1 MDGNIQKK
9 RMIIS
14 AIILLL
20 AATIVIGLIFG
31 LIERSKPRTYEEK
44 VEAFAQENATL
55 MQGQIVFI
63 GDSMTARYKLN
74 RYYGDLELAV
84 YNRGIS
90 GDTATWLQTRLHT
103 SLLELA
109 PSKIV
114 LMIGTND
121 INYGK
126 SAQEIANDYENLLR
140 LIRQDLPNAEIFCVS
155 IIPQNTDYS
164 QDALSNNARICE
176 SNEKIKALANSYK
189 FEYIDLYG
197 LLVDESGLLN
207 GKYSAD
213 GLHLNNKGYAVW
225 TGVIKERLR

>member
-1 MDGNIQKK
+1 MK
-9 RMIIS
+9 RTKIITV
-14 AIILLL
+14 AIIFLLTVAIL
-20 AATIVIGLIFG
+20 AHLIFALTARG
-31 LIERSKPRTYEEK
+31 RSRTYEEK
-44 VEAFAQENATL
+44 VAAFAKENSAL
-55 MQGQIVFI
+55 KRGQIVFI

-74 RYYGDLELAV
+74 RHYNDLELAV

-90 GDTATWLQTRLHT
+90 GDTATWLQARLQT

-126 SAQEIANDYENLLR
+126 SAQEIANDYENILR

-164 QDALSNNARICE
+164 QDALSNNTRICE
-176 SNEKIKALANSYK
+176 SNEKIKALANSYE
-189 FEYIDLYG
+189 FEYIDLYS
-197 LLVDESGLLN
+197 LLVDEGGLLN

-225 TGVIKERLR
+225 TGTIKERLR